1 MGVIIYNLPTRTLKQ
16 TIYAVWR
23 SLVISV
29 DSCSTVIGSNPIA
42 AKLLNIK
49 GLFNLYL
56 IIIKMLVT
64 AAKLIGVGFV
74 IGTVFGAFIIEM
86 FSFCFM
92 GFSSL
97 LFNRFVFLWE

>member
-1 MGVIIYNLPTRTLKQ
+1 
-16 TIYAVWR
+16 
-23 SLVISV
+23 
-29 DSCSTVIGSNPIA
+29 
-42 AKLLNIK
+42 
-49 GLFNLYL
+49 
-56 IIIKMLVT
+56 MLVT